1 MQAVSG
7 RTRESGKRPL
17 LMSGLQGARCWRRTV
32 TIDSE
37 VRTLDHLNDVRHS
50 HPSVIPASPP
60 SFLHRLRHSCVPS
73 VIPAPPPSFLP
84 PSFPSPPS
92 FLRRQESRRSV
103 RVKGTPN
110 VRRRPITRGAL
121 VGRRPDG
128 GSSHGWAVAWIP
140 ASAGMTDRASVM
152 AAHGHHRLRSPHAR
166 PSQRRAPFPTFRH
179 SCAPSVIPAEAGI
192 QAICAGQGHSQ
203 CSTAPDHP
211 RGSGGPSAGW
221 RLVARLGGRMD
232 SCLRR
237 NDGQGGCDGGARSP
251 STPKSARSTISTTCA
266 IPNLPSFLRPLRHSC
281 GGRNPGDLC
290 GSRALPMFDGARSPA
305 GLWWAVGRMEAR
317 RTVGRSHGFL
327 PPQE

>member
-50 HPSVIPASPP
+50 Q
-60 SFLHRLRHSCVPS
+60 PS
-73 VIPAPPPSFLP
+73 VIPAPPPSFLRP
-84 PSFPSPPS
+84 LRHSCAPSVIPAPPPS
-92 FLRRQESRRSV
+92 FLR
-103 RVKGTPN
+103 
-110 VRRRPITRGAL
+110 
-121 VGRRPDG
+121 
-128 GSSHGWAVAWIP
+128 
-140 ASAGMTDRASVM
+140 
-152 AAHGHHRLRSPHAR
+152 
-166 PSQRRAPFPTFRH
+166 H
-179 SCAPSVIPAEAGI
+179 SCAPPSVIPAEAGI

-237 NDGQGGCDGGARSP
+237 NDGQGGCDGGGGGMTEGRVTQMP
-251 STPKSARSTISTTCA
+251 P
-266 IPNLPSFLRPLRHSC
+266 HD
-281 GGRNPGDLC
+281 GGRWDPTCSEDAGQRPPRVETALNVE
-290 GSRALPMFDGARSPA
+290 RAPPTPRIA
-305 GLWWAVGRMEAR
+305 AR
-317 RTVGRSHGFL
+317 RRRRSAAPRSRGCASG
-327 PPQE
+327 PPATDRG

>member
-1 MQAVSG
+1 MQAVSR

-60 SFLHRLRHSCVPS
+60 SFLHRLRHSCAAS
-73 VIPAPPPSFLP
+73 VIPAPPPSFL
-84 PSFPSPPS
+84 
-92 FLRRQESRRSV
+92 
-103 RVKGTPN
+103 
-110 VRRRPITRGAL
+110 RPL
-121 VGRRPDG
+121 
-128 GSSHGWAVAWIP
+128 
-140 ASAGMTDRASVM
+140 
-152 AAHGHHRLRSPHAR
+152 
-166 PSQRRAPFPTFRH
+166 RH
-179 SCAPSVIPAEAGI
+179 SCVPSVIPAEAGI

-237 NDGQGGCDGGARSP
+237 NDGQGGCDGGGGGMTEGRWDPTCSEDAGQRPPRVETASRVGREPPTPRIAARRRRRSAAP
-251 STPKSARSTISTTCA
+251 RSRGCAWGPPVTDRGSARPDRRACRPQSSRLRDRGTSRR
-266 IPNLPSFLRPLRHSC
+266 PS
-281 GGRNPGDLC
+281 
-290 GSRALPMFDGARSPA
+290 
-305 GLWWAVGRMEAR
+305 
-317 RTVGRSHGFL
+317 
-327 PPQE
+327 